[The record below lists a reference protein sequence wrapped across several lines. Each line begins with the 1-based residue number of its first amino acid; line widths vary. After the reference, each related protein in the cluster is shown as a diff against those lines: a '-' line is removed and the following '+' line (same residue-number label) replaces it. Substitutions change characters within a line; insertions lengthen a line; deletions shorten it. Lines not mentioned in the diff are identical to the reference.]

1 MTTEFKKELE
11 EIRRR
16 VYNEKSLAE
25 LKRIGKLKKGLLN
38 VDQYK
43 KANKK
48 DLVERFV
55 KGRQLSDNNKDV
67 LLEIAQ
73 TKKDLKVNASMSKKV
88 ILQKITNP
96 KLTDLSEKRL
106 REIAKNKGVPLRSQ
120 MTNKAIIQ
128 RLENPTDYYTV
139 ESLKRLARSKKI
151 DVRRNISKP
160 ELINILGERNLITT
174 KPITV
179 QESNLGFFEPIIP
192 IPVIESGKKKARSAK
207 EALVNLKEYIESLKV
222 YTISANRLKKL
233 SKQLERK
240 EKKEKEER
248 AKIFTPILEASAF
261 KNYTNQYGIY
271 NNIRA
276 PYTPK
281 EFLEYS
287 KPVILNIFKSNRNI
301 KTMLYLHCIMSREQ
315 GYDENDEGYDDVRDG
330 ERRFTAKF
338 AFHSKGL
345 KLVLEG
351 TDIIELY
358 NEMADEIEEEIQKVN
373 EEEGS
378 GWRYEGVISLV
389 LHVTKWEPI
398 YGSSYMPLDPYI
410 ANKKAIINMKNED
423 DKCFMWCVLRALY
436 PKDKNAERIDKD
448 LKSKQDIINMKG
460 ICYPVSLK
468 AIDHFEHLN
477 PNISISVLGYNK
489 EDRVFPLRISKY
501 TGCDYDIV
509 LLLLKEAEKGENG
522 EIKEKTHYTLVK
534 NKSALIASQI
544 NSHEHK
550 RHLCLNCFNS
560 FNTSE
565 TLEKHKEYCYDNNS
579 VKITMPPQNTYLRFK
594 NFHHSEKAPF
604 AVYADFESL
613 IKPLDNCDPDPNKS
627 YTKKYQKHE
636 PISFS
641 YYIAVNGDFFKPI
654 LRKYTKTKPED
665 ADAMDIFIKWLEED
679 VKDIAN
685 IEPKEMIFTE
695 EDIKHFNNAS
705 DCWICGEELGNDRV
719 RDHCHFTGRYR
730 GPAHNSCNLKYRKP
744 KNISVFFHNL
754 SGYDSHLFIKKIGT
768 PNKNENIDCIP
779 NNEEKYISFSK
790 TIVTGQYTNK
800 KGEVKDKTFKIV
812 FKDSLKFMSSSLE
825 ALVNNLPKD
834 AFKNL
839 IKYFTPKQAEILKQK
854 GFYPYEYMDSEEKFN
869 DTKLP
874 PREAFYSKLSG
885 KGITEKDYKHAGDV
899 WNSFKMK
906 TFKEYH
912 ELYNITDV
920 LLLADVFENFR
931 DLCLK
936 IYGLDPVYYFTAP
949 GLAWDACLKITDIDL
964 ELLSDHNMLLMFEKG
979 IRGGISIISNRY
991 GEANNK
997 YMRKGFNKNKPSKY
1011 LMYLDANNLYGCG
1024 MSEKLP
1030 THGFKWLSCGEMEK
1044 LFNNRVIQVWEKIP
1058 CILEVDLEY
1067 PENLHDLHND
1077 YPFCPERVKC
1087 ENGVEKLIPNL
1098 NDKTKYIIH
1107 YKNLIQCLRA
1117 GIKLKK
1123 IHRGIKFVESEWM
1136 KPYIDKNTNLRAMA
1150 KNNFEKDFFKLM
1162 NNSVFGKTMENI
1174 RNRVDVKLVNTKE
1187 KLRKLV
1193 AKPNLRS
1200 PPKIFSENLVSV
1212 HMRKTSLTMNKPI
1225 YLGMCILELSKIIMY
1240 DFHYNYIK
1248 SKYADKAKLLFT
1260 DTDSLMYEIETEDFY
1275 KDISGDVKDK
1285 FDTSDYPE
1293 NHPSGIPTG
1302 ENKKVLGMMK
1312 DEVAGK
1318 IIKEFVGLRSKLYS
1332 FVMDDGGETKKCKGI
1347 KKQVVERSI
1356 MHEHYKTCLKT
1367 GKELLRKQNILR
1379 SYNHEVYT
1387 EEVNKVALSAL
1398 DDKRY
1403 ILSDGMDTLA
1413 WGHYKIKAARGLY
1426 DASPPI
1432 VKRE

>member
-1 MTTEFKKELE
+1 MTNKYKKELE
-11 EIRRR
+11 ELKRR

-48 DLVERFV
+48 DLVERLV
-55 KGRQLSDNNKDV
+55 KGSQLSDESKKV

-73 TKKDLKVNASMSKKV
+73 TKDLKVNASMRKEV

-96 KLTDLSEKRL
+96 KLTDLNENRL
-106 REIAKNKGVPLRSQ
+106 RKIAEKKGIPLRTQ
-120 MTNKAIIQ
+120 LTNRAIIQ

-139 ESLKRLARSKKI
+139 ESLKRLARSNNI

-174 KPITV
+174 TPITA
-179 QESNLGFFEPIIP
+179 QESNLGVLSSKVPIDLIRKA
-192 IPVIESGKKKARSAK
+192 KKKTQSAK
-207 EALVNLKEYIESLKV
+207 EALEIFKEYIKNLKG
-222 YTISANRLKKL
+222 YNISANRLKKL

-240 EKKEKEER
+240 EKKATEEKDR
-248 AKIFTPILEASAF
+248 IFTPIKEKSAF
-261 KNYTNQYGIY
+261 KNFTNQYVMY
-271 NNIRA
+271 NTKANYEPI
-276 PYTPK
+276 
-281 EFLEYS
+281 EFLAYA
-287 KPVILNIFKSNRNI
+287 KPAILNIFKSNQNI
-301 KTMLYLHCIMSREQ
+301 KTMLYLHCLMQNIQSTKPV
-315 GYDENDEGYDDVRDG
+315 D
-330 ERRFTAKF
+330 F
-338 AFHSKGL
+338 AFHSKDL

-351 TDIIELY
+351 TDISELY
-358 NEMADEIEEEIQKVN
+358 NQMADEIEEEIQKVEN
-373 EEEGS
+373 AEGS
-378 GWRYEGVISLV
+378 GYTFVKVVSLA
-389 LHVTKWEPI
+389 LHVTKWQPL
-398 YGSSYMPLDPYI
+398 YGSSYMPLDPYL

-460 ICYPVSLK
+460 ICYPVSLNGIK
-468 AIDHFEHLN
+468 RFEELN

-489 EDRVFPLRISKY
+489 EEGGVLPLQISKHK
-501 TGCDYDIV
+501 GCEYDIV
-509 LLLLKEAEKGENG
+509 LLLLKEAVTGENG

-534 NKSALIASQI
+534 NKSALITSQK
-544 NSHEHK
+544 NNHKGK
-550 RHLCLNCFNS
+550 RHVCLNCFNS
-560 FNTSE
+560 FNI
-565 TLEKHKEYCYDNNS
+565 LESLNKHKEYCYKNKC
-579 VKITMPPQNTYLRFK
+579 VKTIMPPQNTYLRFNK
-594 NFHHSEKAPF
+594 FLHSEKAPF

-641 YYIAVNGDFFKPI
+641 YYILCSIDGVYKPV
-654 LRKYTKTKPED
+654 LRKYTQTKPED
-665 ADAMDIFIKWLEED
+665 ANAMDIFIKWLGED

-685 IEPKEMIFTE
+685 IEVKEMIFTE
-695 EDIKHFNNAS
+695 EDIKHFNKAS
-705 DCWICGEELGNDRV
+705 DCWICGEKLENDRV

-730 GPAHNSCNLKYRKP
+730 GPAHNKCNLKYRKP

-754 SGYDSHLFIKKIGT
+754 SGYDSHLFIKKIGCSI
-768 PNKNENIDCIP
+768 NKNENIKCIAT
-779 NNEEKYISFSK
+779 NEEKYISFTK

-800 KGEVKDKTFKIV
+800 KGKVKDKTFDIV

-839 IKYFTPKQAEILKQK
+839 LNYFTPKQTELLKQK

-885 KGITEKDYKHAGDV
+885 KGITEKDYEHAGNV
-899 WNSFKMK
+899 WISFKMK

-949 GLAWDACLKITDIDL
+949 QLAWDACLKMTRVKL
-964 ELLSDHNMLLMFEKG
+964 ELLSDEDMLLMFEEG

-1011 LMYLDANNLYGCG
+1011 LMYLDANNLYGCA

-1030 THGFKWLSCGEMEK
+1030 THGFKWLLDREIGK
-1044 LFNNRVIQVWEKIP
+1044 LFNNQVLQVWEKIP

-1077 YPFCPERVKC
+1077 YPFCPERVECK
-1087 ENGVEKLIPNL
+1087 NGVKKLIPNL
-1098 NDKTKYIIH
+1098 RDKTKYVIH

-1117 GIKLKK
+1117 GMKLKK

-1136 KPYIDKNTNLRAMA
+1136 KSYIDKNTNLRAMA
-1150 KNNFEKDFFKLM
+1150 KNNFEKDFYKLM
-1162 NNSVFGKTMENI
+1162 NNSVFGKTMENL
-1174 RNRVDVKLVNTKE
+1174 RNRVDVRLVNTKE

-1193 AKPNLRS
+1193 AKPNLKS
-1200 PPKIFSENLVSV
+1200 PPKIYSENLVSV
-1212 HMRKTSLTMNKPI
+1212 HMRKTSLLMNKPI
-1225 YLGMCILELSKIIMY
+1225 YLGMCILDLSKIIMY

-1275 KDISGDVKDK
+1275 KDISGDVKDR

-1347 KKQVVERSI
+1347 KKQVVESSI
-1356 MHEHYKTCLKT
+1356 RHEHYKTCLTT

-1379 SYNHEVYT
+1379 SYDHEVYT

-1398 DDKRY
+1398 DDKRH

-1413 WGHYKIKAARGLY
+1413 LGHYKIVLR
-1426 DASPPI
+1426 
-1432 VKRE
+1432 

>member
-1 MTTEFKKELE
+1 MTNKYKKELE
-11 EIRRR
+11 ELKRR

-48 DLVERFV
+48 DLVERLV
-55 KGRQLSDNNKDV
+55 KGSQLSDESKKV
-67 LLEIAQ
+67 LLEFAQ
-73 TKKDLKVNASMSKKV
+73 TKDLKVNASMSKNV

-96 KLTDLSEKRL
+96 KLTDLNENRL
-106 REIAKNKGVPLRSQ
+106 RKIAEKKGIPLRTQ
-120 MTNKAIIQ
+120 LTNRAIIQ

-139 ESLKRLARSKKI
+139 ESLKRLARSNNI

-174 KPITV
+174 TPITA
-179 QESNLGFFEPIIP
+179 QESNLGVLTSKVPIDLIRKA
-192 IPVIESGKKKARSAK
+192 KKKTRSAK
-207 EALVNLKEYIESLKV
+207 EALEIFKEYIGNLKN
-222 YTISANRLKKL
+222 YKISADRLKKL

-240 EKKEKEER
+240 EKKATEER
-248 AKIFTPILEASAF
+248 DKIFTPILEASAF
-261 KNYTNQYGIY
+261 KNYTNQYVI
-271 NNIRA
+271 NNTKRA
-276 PYTPK
+276 PYTPE
-281 EFLEYS
+281 EFLGYA
-287 KPVILNIFKSNRNI
+287 KPAILNIFNSNRNI
-301 KTMLYLHCIMSREQ
+301 KTILYLHCIMSK
-315 GYDENDEGYDDVRDG
+315 DDGFDDG
-330 ERRFTAKF
+330 KGGRTSRAEF
-338 AFHSKGL
+338 AFHSKDL

-351 TDIIELY
+351 TNISELY
-358 NEMADEIEEEIQKVN
+358 DEMVDEIEEEFQKVN
-373 EEEGS
+373 DSEGS
-378 GWRYEGVISLV
+378 GWMLGEVIKLV
-389 LHVTKWEPI
+389 LHTTKWEPI
-398 YGSSYMPLDPYI
+398 YGSSYIPLDPYI

-436 PKDKNAERIDKD
+436 PKYKNAERIDKD

-460 ICYPVSLK
+460 ICYPVNFQ
-468 AIDHFEHLN
+468 AIDRFEDLN

-509 LLLLKEAEKGENG
+509 LLLLKEAKKGENG

-534 NKSALIASQI
+534 NTSALIASQK
-544 NSHEHK
+544 NNHKGK
-550 RHLCLNCFNS
+550 RHACLNCFNS
-560 FNTSE
+560 FD
-565 TLEKHKEYCYDNNS
+565 TLESLNKHKEYCYENKS
-579 VKITMPPQNTYLRFK
+579 VKINMPPQNIYLRFK

-604 AVYADFESL
+604 VVYADFESL
-613 IKPLDNCDPDPNKS
+613 IKSMDYCNPDPNKS

-641 YYIAVNGDFFKPI
+641 YYILCSIDGVYKPV
-654 LRKYTKTKPED
+654 LRKYTQTKPED
-665 ADAMDIFIKWLEED
+665 TNAMDIFIKWLEED

-695 EDIKHFNNAS
+695 EDIKHFYNAS

-730 GPAHNSCNLKYRKP
+730 GPAHNKCNLKYRKP

-754 SGYDSHLFIKKIGT
+754 SGYDSHLFIKKLGT
-768 PNKNENIDCIP
+768 PDKNENIDCIP

-800 KGEVKDKTFKIV
+800 KGEVRNKTFKIV
-812 FKDSLKFMSSSLE
+812 FKDSLKFMSSSLG

-839 IKYFTPKQAEILKQK
+839 LKYFIPKQAEILKQK

-949 GLAWDACLKITDIDL
+949 GLAWDACLKVTGVYL
-964 ELLSDHNMLLMFEKG
+964 ELLSDPNMLLMFEKG

-1030 THGFKWLSCGEMEK
+1030 THGFKWLAGREMEK
-1044 LFNNRVIQVWEKIP
+1044 LFNNQVLQVWEKIP

-1077 YPFCPERVKC
+1077 YPFCPEKVKC
-1087 ENGVEKLIPNL
+1087 KNGVEKLIPNL
-1098 NDKTKYIIH
+1098 RDKTKYIIH

-1117 GIKLKK
+1117 GMKLKK

-1136 KPYIDKNTNLRAMA
+1136 KPYIDKNTNLRAKA

-1193 AKPNLRS
+1193 AKPNLKS

-1212 HMRKTSLTMNKPI
+1212 HMRKTSLTMNKPV
-1225 YLGMCILELSKIIMY
+1225 YLGMCILDLSKIIMF

-1275 KDISGDVKDK
+1275 KDIAGDVKDR

-1312 DEVAGK
+1312 DEAAGK

-1347 KKQVVERSI
+1347 KKQVVKRSI
-1356 MHEHYKTCLKT
+1356 RHEDYKTCLT
-1367 GKELLRKQNILR
+1367 TRKELLRKQNILR
-1379 SYNHEVYT
+1379 SYEHEVYT
-1387 EEVNKVALSAL
+1387 EEVNKVALSAS
-1398 DDKRY
+1398 DDKRH
-1403 ILSDGMDTLA
+1403 ISSDGMHTLA
-1413 WGHYKIKAARGLY
+1413 LGHYKIQQGDSMTR
-1426 DASPPI
+1426 DA
-1432 VKRE
+1432 

>member
-1 MTTEFKKELE
+1 MTNKYKKEIE

-25 LKRIGKLKKGLLN
+25 LKRIGKIKKGLLN

-48 DLVERFV
+48 DLVERLV
-55 KGRQLSDNNKDV
+55 KGRQLKDESKDV
-67 LLEIAQ
+67 LLGIAQ
-73 TKKDLKVNASMSKKV
+73 NEGIKVNASMSKNV
-88 ILQKITNP
+88 ILQKITSP
-96 KLTDLSEKRL
+96 KLTDLNENRL
-106 REIAKNKGVPLRSQ
+106 RNIAEKKGIPLRTQ
-120 MTNKAIIQ
+120 LTNKAIIQ

-139 ESLKRLARSKKI
+139 ESLKRLARSNNI

-174 KPITV
+174 TPITA
-179 QESNLGFFEPIIP
+179 QESNLGVLTSKVPIDLIRKA
-192 IPVIESGKKKARSAK
+192 KKKAKSAK
-207 EALVNLKEYIESLKV
+207 KALENFKEYIGNLKG
-222 YTISANRLKKL
+222 YNISADRLKKL

-240 EKKEKEER
+240 EKKAKEEKDR
-248 AKIFTPILEASAF
+248 IFTPIKEKSAF
-261 KNYTNQYGIY
+261 KNYTNQYVMYTAGY
-271 NNIRA
+271 E
-276 PYTPK
+276 PYEAFNYAEPA
-281 EFLEYS
+281 
-287 KPVILNIFKSNRNI
+287 ILNILNSNRNI
-301 KTMLYLHCIMSREQ
+301 KTILYLHCYLQRTE
-315 GYDENDEGYDDVRDG
+315 DKDG
-330 ERRFTAKF
+330 KPKEF
-338 AFHSKGL
+338 AFHSHDL

-351 TDIIELY
+351 TDTSELY
-358 NEMADEIEEEIQKVN
+358 DEMCSEIASELEAVETVQ
-373 EEEGS
+373 S
-378 GWRYEGVISLV
+378 GWVLIEVIKMV
-389 LHVTKWEPI
+389 LHTTKWEPI
-398 YGSSYMPLDPYI
+398 YGSSYMPLDPYL

-436 PKDKNAERIDKD
+436 PKNDHPERIDKD
-448 LKSKQDIINMKG
+448 LKSKQDIINMKD
-460 ICYPVSLK
+460 IHYPVNFR
-468 AIDHFEHLN
+468 AIDRFEDLN
-477 PNISISVLGYNK
+477 PNISISALGYNK

-534 NKSALIASQI
+534 NKSALISSQI

-565 TLEKHKEYCYDNNS
+565 SLNKHKEYCYENKS
-579 VKITMPPQNTYLRFK
+579 VKITMPPQNTYLKFK
-594 NFHHSEKAPF
+594 NFLYSEKAPF

-641 YYIAVNGDFFKPI
+641 YYIAVNGVFKPV

-730 GPAHNSCNLKYRKP
+730 GPAHNKCNLKYRKP

-754 SGYDSHLFIKKIGT
+754 SGYDSHLFIKKLGT
-768 PNKNENIDCIP
+768 PDKNENIDCIP

-800 KGEVKDKTFKIV
+800 KGEIKDKTFKIV
-812 FKDSLKFMSSSLE
+812 FKDSLKFMSSSLG

-839 IKYFTPKQAEILKQK
+839 LKYFTPKQAEILKQK

-964 ELLSDHNMLLMFEKG
+964 ELLSDPNMLLMFEKG

-1011 LMYLDANNLYGCG
+1011 LMYLDANNLYGCA

-1044 LFNNRVIQVWEKIP
+1044 LFNNQVLQVWEKIP

-1077 YPFCPERVKC
+1077 YPFCPERVECK
-1087 ENGVEKLIPNL
+1087 NGVEKLIPNL

-1117 GIKLKK
+1117 GMKLKK
-1123 IHRGIKFVESEWM
+1123 IHRGIKFVQSEWM

-1193 AKPNLRS
+1193 AKPNFKGR
-1200 PPKIFSENLVSV
+1200 KIFNENLVSV
-1212 HMRKTSLTMNKPI
+1212 HMKKTSLTMNKPI
-1225 YLGMCILELSKIIMY
+1225 YLGMCILDLSKIIMY

-1275 KDISGDVKDK
+1275 KDIAGDVKDK

-1312 DEVAGK
+1312 DEAAGK

-1356 MHEHYKTCLKT
+1356 RHEHYKTCLTT

-1379 SYNHEVYT
+1379 SYEHEVYT

-1413 WGHYKIKAARGLY
+1413 WGHYKIK
-1426 DASPPI
+1426 DN
-1432 VKRE
+1432 